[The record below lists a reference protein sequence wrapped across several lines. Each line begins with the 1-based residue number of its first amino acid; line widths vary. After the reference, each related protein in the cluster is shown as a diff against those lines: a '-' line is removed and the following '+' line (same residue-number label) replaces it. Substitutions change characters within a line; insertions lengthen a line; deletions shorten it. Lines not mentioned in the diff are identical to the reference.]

1 MDNRI
6 SRTARRH
13 LRSIARMPRFMIG
26 VLTAVVVAWMT
37 MLVSMMGWQVMFI
50 PVGLYLIYV
59 VGAIVQR
66 VLQRLETW
74 LDRDQG

>member
-1 MDNRI
+1 
-6 SRTARRH
+6 
-13 LRSIARMPRFMIG
+13 MIG